1 MKQAQFDKERAMVK
15 VAKPNEDFD
24 KDWEFIS
31 TVVFNENHEDKH
43 HEFKGHLWVREMFML
58 AQAHSPSITP
68 LVVPFAIIMSTSFVI
83 TDRLWN
89 KYFDPVDDLDID

>member
-24 KDWEFIS
+24 HDWEFIS